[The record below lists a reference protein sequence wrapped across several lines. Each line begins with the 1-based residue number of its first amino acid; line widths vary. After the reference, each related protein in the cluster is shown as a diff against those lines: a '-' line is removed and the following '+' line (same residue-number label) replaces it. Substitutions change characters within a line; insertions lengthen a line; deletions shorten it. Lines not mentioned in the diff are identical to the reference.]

1 MVARR
6 RGSVDDAT
14 DKIGRA
20 GKSEVAHQVRN
31 EALILVVALVGQGE
45 HGGDDNCSP
54 ESLLPSGT
62 LGRCRERGYKARRC
76 KTEGALD
83 TCEEGEYAS
92 VI

>member
-1 MVARR
+1 MRR
-6 RGSVDDAT
+6 RGSDGDAAGEL
-14 DKIGRA
+14 GRE

-76 KTEGALD
+76 ITEGALD
-83 TCEEGEYAS
+83 TYEEGEYDS
-92 VI
+92 VN